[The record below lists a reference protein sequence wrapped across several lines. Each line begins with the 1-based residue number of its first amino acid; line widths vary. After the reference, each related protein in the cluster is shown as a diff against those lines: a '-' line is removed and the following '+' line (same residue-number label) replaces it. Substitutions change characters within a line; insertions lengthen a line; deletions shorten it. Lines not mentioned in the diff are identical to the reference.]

1 MAKSNSVYAIFLWF
15 GMISSAY
22 SMGLRSF
29 VALPVEKGGAVI
41 RFVYEHVKASDTAS
55 ENSERLIAN
64 VAYGL
69 SAKQTLLL
77 GLPYRLSPSG
87 RDRQGDVSVLYRHIV
102 WQNDRFSGTDRLGL
116 LAGVIAPTESD
127 RDAAVQAGFVF
138 THFKN
143 RNEIDLDVLYQTGM
157 NDRKNSG
164 RYDVSWQFRLLPSER
179 AEWGLS
185 PELNSVLELNG
196 RWIEG
201 HSTVHELTVGL
212 QWIHQ
217 KWVLEGGIAKD
228 ISNDHESRYI
238 MSTRFHF

>member
-1 MAKSNSVYAIFLWF
+1 
-15 GMISSAY
+15 
-22 SMGLRSF
+22 MGLRSF
-29 VALPVEKGGAVI
+29 VALPVEKDGAVI
-41 RFVYEHVKASDTAS
+41 RFVYEHVKESDTAS

-69 SAKQTLLL
+69 SAKQTLLF
-77 GLPYRLSPSG
+77 GLPYRLSPSV

-127 RDAAVQAGFVF
+127 RNAAVQAGFVF

-143 RNEIDLDVLYQTGM
+143 RNEIDVDVLYQAGM
-157 NDRKNSG
+157 NDRKNSA

-179 AEWGLS
+179 AEWGLT
-185 PELNSVLELNG
+185 PELNSVLEFNG
-196 RWIEG
+196 RWLEG
-201 HSTVHELTVGL
+201 NHWLEGNRTVHQLTVGL

-228 ISNDHESRYI
+228 ISNGHESRYI

>member
-185 PELNSVLELNG
+185 PEIHRVQELTG
-196 RWIEG
+196 RWLEG
-201 HSTVHELTVGL
+201 HRTVHELPVGL